1 MNLKEAFRYQN
12 FLGQIMSE
20 AGNSLTKQEHCLTTT
35 KRHLRNKANPE
46 AQDMQEEVDFGEFY
60 KNDDVL
66 DLMLLLVDE
75 REKLSTAIGKAK
87 ASVRFDI
94 DAAVETNKF
103 RQIVVLRAKSMLRN
117 SASKRIEQGR
127 DYKFNVEGNQTQYF
141 YDIEVETADAFDRAR
156 AKDVARE
163 IMSKADVASAEIDA
177 ALINTQVDY
186 VPPFNVNGS
195 FDDVMEEF
203 LAHRAKTS
211 T

>member
-1 MNLKEAFRYQN
+1 
-12 FLGQIMSE
+12 
-20 AGNSLTKQEHCLTTT
+20 
-35 KRHLRNKANPE
+35 
-46 AQDMQEEVDFGEFY
+46 
-60 KNDDVL
+60 
-66 DLMLLLVDE
+66 MLLLVDE

-163 IMSKADVASAEIDA
+163 IMSKADLASAEIDA

-186 VPPFNVNGS
+186 VPPFNVNDS